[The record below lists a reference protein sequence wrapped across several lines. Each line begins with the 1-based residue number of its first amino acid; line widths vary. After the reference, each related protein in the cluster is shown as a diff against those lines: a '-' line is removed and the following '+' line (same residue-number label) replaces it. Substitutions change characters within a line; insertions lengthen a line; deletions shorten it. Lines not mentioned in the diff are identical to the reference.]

1 MLRLQ
6 TPSTV
11 PPASLISHSLSTKV
25 TVLLNKRFN
34 STGAPP
40 TALSAIQLRRLLLL
54 PPLLPRGSV
63 LLALGLALALFWH
76 VRTLAALEHSPSST
90 TKAAKPLRVPGL
102 TTRGQLIRK
111 FTIRQT
117 LPRTLTFILRIW
129 VQAGPVNIFTGAEIK
144 RPGPGLRLQH

>member
-25 TVLLNKRFN
+25 TILLNKHFN

-63 LLALGLALALFWH
+63 LLALALALFWR
-76 VRTLAALEHSPSST
+76 VQTLAALEHSPSST
-90 TKAAKPLRVPGL
+90 TKATKPLRVPGI
-102 TTRGQLIRK
+102 TTRGQLMELAQEPD
-111 FTIRQT
+111 RQVEPQ
-117 LPRTLTFILRIW
+117 L
-129 VQAGPVNIFTGAEIK
+129 
-144 RPGPGLRLQH
+144 